1 MNGHQ
6 IKPCVVGSVAVKLSH
21 VLTYSISHA
30 AIRFPGSIFL
40 YALFQVDS
48 FWEQATSFWCFV
60 GLFCCSFF
68 VILFLSVFG
77 MIMNSC

>member
-6 IKPCVVGSVAVKLSH
+6 IKPCVVGSVVVKLSH

-60 GLFCCSFF
+60 VFGVFF
-68 VILFLSVFG
+68 LVILFLSVFG

>member
-6 IKPCVVGSVAVKLSH
+6 IKPCVVGSVVVKLSH

-40 YALFQVDS
+40 YVLFQADS

-60 GLFCCSFF
+60 VFWVFF
-68 VILFLSVFG
+68 LVILFLSVFG